1 MNHSDKILILG
12 GTGLVGSALIR
23 KLENQKYTHVLSPK
37 RSEVDLLN
45 QQEVLDYFNAH
56 KPDHLI
62 LAAARV
68 GGIYANNTYRAD
80 FIFENITIAANVF
93 NAAFRHNVDK
103 FLYLASTCIYPRE
116 CPQPIKE
123 EYLLSSSLEQTNE
136 PYAVSKIAGLKM
148 AENFRRQYQRN
159 FFSIMPTNLYGPGD
173 HYHPQN
179 GHVIPSLM
187 AKMKIAIDQKLSTF
201 EVWGTGT
208 PRREFLYVDDLADAC
223 IFLMNQDIDKLPYYL
238 NVGTGIDISIKE
250 LAELIASIM
259 KFKGKLV
266 FNLDYPDGTPQKL
279 CDISKIRSLGWTAK
293 TPLKEG
299 LVKTINV
306 YLQHTKNFK

>member
-1 MNHSDKILILG
+1 MNKKDKILILG

-23 KLENQKYTHVLSPK
+23 NLESQKFTHILSPK

-45 QQEVLDYFNAH
+45 QQAVLDYFKIQ

-62 LAAARV
+62 LAAAKV
-68 GGIYANNTYRAD
+68 GGILANNTYRAD
-80 FIFENITIAANVF
+80 FIFENLTIATNVF
-93 NAAFRHNVDK
+93 NAAFKHNVDK
-103 FLYLASTCIYPRE
+103 LLYLASTCIYPRE

-123 EYLLSSSLEQTNE
+123 EYLLTSPLEQTNE
-136 PYAVSKIAGLKM
+136 PYAISKIAGLKM

-179 GHVIPSLM
+179 GHVIPSLI
-187 AKMKIAIDQKLSTF
+187 AKMKMVIDQKLPTF

-223 IFLMNQDIDKLPYYL
+223 IFLMNQDISKLPYYL

-250 LAELIASIM
+250 LAELIGSIM
-259 KFKGKLV
+259 KFKGQLV
-266 FNLDYPDGTPQKL
+266 FNPNYPDGTPQKL
-279 CDISKIRSLGWTAK
+279 CDISKIQSLGWKSK
-293 TPLKEG
+293 TSLREG
-299 LVKTINV
+299 LISTIND
-306 YLQHTKNFK
+306 YLKK

>member
-1 MNHSDKILILG
+1 MNKKDKILILG
-12 GTGLVGSALIR
+12 GTGLVGSALIK
-23 KLENQKYTHVLSPK
+23 KLESQKFTHILSPK

-45 QQEVLDYFNAH
+45 QQAVLDYFKIQ

-62 LAAARV
+62 LAAAKV
-68 GGIYANNTYRAD
+68 GGILANNTYRAD
-80 FIFENITIAANVF
+80 FIFENLTIATNVF
-93 NAAFRHNVDK
+93 NAAFKHNVDK
-103 FLYLASTCIYPRE
+103 LLYLASTCIYPRE

-123 EYLLSSSLEQTNE
+123 EYLLTSPLEQTNE
-136 PYAVSKIAGLKM
+136 PYAISKIAGLKM

-179 GHVIPSLM
+179 GHVIPSLI
-187 AKMKIAIDQKLSTF
+187 AKMKIAIDQKLPTF

-223 IFLMNQDIDKLPYYL
+223 IFLMNQDISKLPYYL

-250 LAELIASIM
+250 LAELIGSIM
-259 KFKGKLV
+259 KFKGQLV
-266 FNLDYPDGTPQKL
+266 FNSNYPDGTPQKL
-279 CDISKIRSLGWTAK
+279 CDISKIQSLGWKSKTA
-293 TPLKEG
+293 LKEG
-299 LVKTINV
+299 LISTIND
-306 YLQHTKNFK
+306 YLKK